1 MQRNRGKQQNGKKQI
16 FLQGNYKCQGNIS
29 CKDGHNKGQKQQT
42 RESIPLKL
50 KIIKQSREIFKHI
63 ALKFFK
69 EWIRYGKT
77 GHHTKNNNIIKEPT
91 RNFIY

>member
-1 MQRNRGKQQNGKKQI
+1 MITSKKIINYQEEDLKGKK
-16 FLQGNYKCQGNIS
+16 
-29 CKDGHNKGQKQQT
+29 QKQQT

-69 EWIRYGKT
+69 E
-77 GHHTKNNNIIKEPT
+77 
-91 RNFIY
+91 